1 MTRGYASPKPIES
14 GGCFLLDLEG
24 HKTVAVRLPAN
35 VANEIS
41 GQDLLASLGFFAKM
55 KAKLRFA
62 PEPESWLAVT
72 SVDNPLLEQLDRFK
86 ALLVQHIAEATGK
99 PVTKS
104 NLAVS
109 ASVLVNGSEQ
119 LPEAVDGLSS
129 TATSTA

>member
-1 MTRGYASPKPIES
+1 MVDA
-14 GGCFLLDLEG
+14 FFNLEG

-35 VANEIS
+35 VASEIS
-41 GQDLLASLGFFAKM
+41 GQDLLTSLGFFAKM
-55 KAKLRFA
+55 KTKLRFT

-109 ASVLVNGSEQ
+109 ASIPVNGSEQ

-129 TATSTA
+129 TATPTA

>member
-14 GGCFLLDLEG
+14 SGCFLLDLEG

-35 VANEIS
+35 VTSEIS
-41 GQDLLASLGFFAKM
+41 GQDLLTSLGFFAKV
-55 KAKLRFA
+55 KVKLRFT

-109 ASVLVNGSEQ
+109 ASIPVNGSEQ

-129 TATSTA
+129 TATPTA